1 MFELNNVTFKHI
13 LLHTAP
19 TCLTAVLPALV
30 GPSGSG
36 KTTMLRLLNRL
47 NEAEQGTIL
56 YNGEDIQ
63 KLNPMELRRRSSC
76 WGRHR

>member
-13 LLHTAP
+13 LHIQHVCLDRCV
-19 TCLTAVLPALV
+19 TCII

-56 YNGEDIQ
+56 
-63 KLNPMELRRRSSC
+63 
-76 WGRHR
+76 